1 MKLRELFRSR
11 VEAPPSIGKIEHSR
25 KTPPATE
32 ELSWKYAQEFLDYE
46 DYTRE
51 ELLKLDKEFQEKS
64 AGASSEEIVK
74 LEQEKDRRQALLRE
88 NLVKVGK
95 NLDEGLMARRKLELD
110 REVNQEE
117 DDD

>member
-1 MKLRELFRSR
+1 M
-11 VEAPPSIGKIEHSR
+11 
-25 KTPPATE
+25 
-32 ELSWKYAQEFLDYE
+32 
-46 DYTRE
+46 
-51 ELLKLDKEFQEKS
+51 
-64 AGASSEEIVK
+64 K